1 MILTLIDFS
10 ASIIYMCFFRSA
22 VFQQPVI
29 FLGADVT
36 HPPAGDGK
44 KPSITAVSL
53 RNDTSIKQHCL
64 ENSAVIQAPVG
75 HTGGN
80 SVVLKQSVR
89 CNNQFFSL
97 QYCVMV
103 VWRRE
108 ATDWMLFKCFSV
120 LVCCLSLQ
128 VKLGAVHFITQ
139 L

>member
-1 MILTLIDFS
+1 M
-10 ASIIYMCFFRSA
+10 
-22 VFQQPVI
+22 FQQPVI

-53 RNDTSIKQHCL
+53 RNDTSTKQHCL
-64 ENSAVIQAPVG
+64 ENSSVIQAPVG
-75 HTGGN
+75 HTDGN

-97 QYCVMV
+97 QYCLMI